1 MTFRSFSKRKV
12 WQETNRFVYIL
23 CAVVCVL
30 IPLSLRTVLPNE
42 AELEIDVK
50 SWVTSE
56 DSHSLTSRHTLT
68 GSQFNQSYNG
78 FQYKCQ
84 PSICSRQENV
94 VFIKTHKTG
103 GTTVQSIMYRYGYIR
118 DLSFV
123 IRRTNEKNGH
133 FRHMELTK
141 DSPKKMFL
149 PLLDTGTCS
158 FRGYNMSAIHVVHNW
173 EIFESFMNPGTKY
186 ITILRDPVF
195 QLRSAFVF
203 FSLYKG
209 VRGITIE
216 NKLLNY
222 MRGNSWKWQVYGKNS
237 QSKDLGLK
245 TEYFED
251 EAKIKLFIN
260 QLDIELDLV
269 LIHEYFDESVVL
281 LARELCWNLE
291 DVVFTIENNRSNH
304 KPNLDS
310 ELLDSIRKFNHADV
324 LLYDHFNQTFWK
336 RIEQQGPMFWRDLE
350 EFRKLQNKTMYK
362 CFNSSTI
369 PEDYVSG
376 HNISDYCDRYTG
388 GLYLFKNVY
397 KRQHKTC

>member
-1 MTFRSFSKRKV
+1 MTLSRFSKYYK
-12 WQETNRFVYIL
+12 ETNYRVYLLSMVICFLIL
-23 CAVVCVL
+23 LRRSTVVQNQPTPEIKSFITRHNL
-30 IPLSLRTVLPNE
+30 I
-42 AELEIDVK
+42 A
-50 SWVTSE
+50 
-56 DSHSLTSRHTLT
+56 
-68 GSQFNQSYNG
+68 SQSNRSYNG
-78 FQYKCQ
+78 VQNKSQ
-84 PSICSRQENV
+84 PAICSRQDNV

-103 GTTVQSIMYRYGYIR
+103 GSTVQSIMYRYGYIR

-123 IRRTNEKNGH
+123 IRRTNENNGH
-133 FRHMELTK
+133 IRFMEVTK

-158 FRGYNMSAIHVVHNW
+158 FRGYNMSAIHVVHDW

-195 QLRSAFVF
+195 QLRSAFMF
-203 FSLYKG
+203 FRLYIG
-209 VRGITIE
+209 TIGKTAE
-216 NKLLNY
+216 DKLLQYTKRNL
-222 MRGNSWKWQVYGKNS
+222 WKLSNYGKNS
-237 QSKDLGLK
+237 QSKVLGLK

-291 DVVFTIENNRSNH
+291 DVVYTIENNRSNH

-310 ELLDSIRKFNHADV
+310 ELLDNIRKFNHADV

-350 EFRKLQNKTMYK
+350 EFRMLQNKTMYK

-376 HNISDYCDRYTG
+376 HNISDYCDRYAG
-388 GLYLFKNVY
+388 GNFLFKNVFT
-397 KRQHKTC
+397 KQNRPC